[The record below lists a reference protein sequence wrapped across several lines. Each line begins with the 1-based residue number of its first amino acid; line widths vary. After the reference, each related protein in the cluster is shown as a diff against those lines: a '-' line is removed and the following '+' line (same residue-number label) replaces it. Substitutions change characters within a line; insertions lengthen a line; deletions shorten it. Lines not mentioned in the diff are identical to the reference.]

1 MDYPAHQDTTHD
13 EAARLKIGVTLR
25 QYAAG
30 PLMAAHRQVYAKAL
44 KPDFERRHGRPPDRW
59 ELQSLWESMP
69 PYAMRSSLRRIAQE
83 NLFDTAGAVIER
95 QLPELVDKARR
106 AGRGRPKGSL
116 RLDPAVTAPDY
127 LTAVDIHCMPGGYH
141 SEILPQDDV
150 YAGALYDRTITSNR
164 TMGANGSEGVGV
176 ALAEFVQ
183 RNFPGL
189 RPKRILDM
197 GCTVGHSTLG
207 IADVFPEAE
216 IHAIDV
222 AAPCLRWA
230 HLRAEGAG
238 KAIHFSQQNAE
249 KTSFPDGHFDLVLSV
264 IMLHETSGKAIRNIF
279 REARRLLRPGG
290 VMAHCES
297 RQYYAKEPFDAAWH
311 RWGTKYNAEPFMT
324 TMHELELQ
332 GLARECGFD
341 RAFPQSPMLS
351 TLNADLTIADDGPAP
366 KGYVESLYVSG
377 AVR

>member
-1 MDYPAHQDTTHD
+1 
-13 EAARLKIGVTLR
+13 
-25 QYAAG
+25 
-30 PLMAAHRQVYAKAL
+30 
-44 KPDFERRHGRPPDRW
+44 
-59 ELQSLWESMP
+59 
-69 PYAMRSSLRRIAQE
+69 
-83 NLFDTAGAVIER
+83 
-95 QLPELVDKARR
+95 
-106 AGRGRPKGSL
+106 
-116 RLDPAVTAPDY
+116 
-127 LTAVDIHCMPGGYH
+127 
-141 SEILPQDDV
+141 
-150 YAGALYDRTITSNR
+150 
-164 TMGANGSEGVGV
+164 MGANGSEGVGV